1 GSGPSRCRLE
11 GYAEGA
17 TGAGREARAAGVG
30 LGEVAA
36 DGDAGNA
43 QGSAPRVA
51 EGDALSAAAG
61 AHLLCRESQGSRG
74 EADHGAS
81 AGARQADSLSGRAS
95 VIGDG
100 HGPGSGPSRCRLE
113 GYAEGATGAGREARA
128 AGVGLGEVAADG
140 DAGNAQ
146 GSAPCVAEGDALSAA
161 AGAHLLCRESQGSR
175 GEADHGA
182 SAGARQADS
191 LSGRASVIGDGH
203 GPGSGPSRCR
213 LEGYAEG
220 ATGAGREARAA
231 GVGLGEVAAD
241 GDAGNAQGSAP
252 CVAEGDAL

>member
-203 GPGSGPSRCR
+203 GPGSGPSRC
-213 LEGYAEG
+213 
-220 ATGAGREARAA
+220 
-231 GVGLGEVAAD
+231 
-241 GDAGNAQGSAP
+241 
-252 CVAEGDAL
+252 